1 MIHKP
6 LPIYII
12 ILLCCIFIH
21 FSFFI
26 EIKLYKK
33 MKEEKLQND
42 RMKKEE
48 EDLIKMR
55 LEQSEDLDNDVNLD
69 EHKISLENRENLSL
83 RKIMDNIK
91 LEGLNNDIDEEG
103 SEKEDTYVTDSSI
116 NFETLNNRDLE
127 NLKKKYKVMS
137 KSNRVFEED
146 LRRLKF
152 YICKRLNKKKHIF
165 KSAVKDVKAKEK
177 KKRKNKEN
185 YTSFKTSWI
194 FFVSKNTRR
203 FEKIE

>member
-152 YICKRLNKKKHIF
+152 YICKRLNKKKRIF

-177 KKRKNKEN
+177 KKEKIK
-185 YTSFKTSWI
+185 KI
-194 FFVSKNTRR
+194 IQVSKQAG
-203 FEKIE
+203 FSLLAKIHGGSKK